1 MNENIYNVPSGVDNF
16 QSVLGGAGEDL
27 LKAVIADSQTGREF
41 ENTIHTGAGLKVESL
56 ESTIK
61 VLTNTE
67 QHIKLWKLMNKNS
80 IYNTVHEYNQQLDYG
95 NDAGGF
101 TLEGETPE
109 FSDASY
115 RRMSQLIKYMG
126 FAGEV
131 TLAAQMV
138 KNADGKN
145 NLARAVQNKTA
156 LLMRF
161 INKNLSTANSKLV
174 PEEFDG
180 LFQQHFESA
189 DVGNST
195 LDTYFNSDQVIDARG
210 KILTDDLVQDAMN
223 GVVNDNFGFAD
234 TIIGSPNIFN
244 EYVKQFGGRQRIVI
258 GDLANVG
265 ATMGQSVK
273 AIATQFGDINIVNDI
288 FFDQKVPVNYNVAA
302 NHSKAPAAPVKD
314 GSAPVT
320 VVNTV
325 ATSKF
330 ANFTGDYWYGVRA
343 RNRYGMSAMT
353 VLNTNAAVSVD
364 NATDAVDL
372 KFTAGTGNYAA
383 TAYVIYR
390 TKKDQVAYTD
400 SKAFYPIFEVTSAEL
415 TAGYDGS
422 GAANEVR
429 DRNLWIPGAQS
440 AMVCTIDP
448 DYMEYL
454 QLAPIMKMD
463 LAITAPSSRFMVLN
477 FGTTAMY
484 MPTKIVRI
492 INLGTIQPT
501 T

>member
-1 MNENIYNVPSGVDNF
+1 MNDIFNVQGGLEGY
-16 QSVLGGAGEDL
+16 QSVLGNASEDL
-27 LKAVIADSQTGREF
+27 IKAVIADSQTGRDY

-61 VLTNTE
+61 VLTNKE
-67 QHIKLWKLMNKNS
+67 EHIKFWKMLNKKS

-109 FSDASY
+109 FSDANY

-131 TLAAQMV
+131 TLAAQLV

-145 NLARAVQNKTA
+145 NLARAIENKTA

-161 INKNLSTANSKLV
+161 INKNLATANSTMI

-180 LFQQHFESA
+180 LFQQHYEA
-189 DVGNST
+189 AEVGNKNI
-195 LDTYFNSDQVIDARG
+195 DTYLASGQVVDARG
-210 KILTDDLVQDAMN
+210 KVLENAIVQDAFN
-223 GVVNDNFGFAD
+223 AVTNDNFGFAD
-234 TIIGSPNIFN
+234 SIIASPNVFN
-244 EYVKQFGGRQRIVI
+244 EYVKQFEDKHRFAI
-258 GDLANVG
+258 GTGANVG
-265 ATMGQSVK
+265 SELGQSVEY
-273 AIATQFGDINIVNDI
+273 IRTQFGRAKVVNDI

-302 NHSKAPAAPVKD
+302 NHAKAPAAPTKD
-314 GSAPVT
+314 GSTPTAVT
-320 VVNTV
+320 QSV

-330 ANFTGDYWYGVRA
+330 SGFTGTYFYGVRA
-343 RNRYGMSAMT
+343 RNRYGMSGMT
-353 VLNTNAAVSVD
+353 ILSTTASTVA

-372 KFTAGTGNYAA
+372 KFTATSGAYAA
-383 TAYVIYR
+383 TSFVIYK
-390 TKKDQVAYTD
+390 TKKNQAAYTD
-400 SKAFYPIFEVTSAEL
+400 PKAFFPVFEINTTQLA
-415 TAGYDGS
+415 AGYDGA
-422 GAANEVR
+422 GAGVVR
-429 DRNLWIPGAQS
+429 DRNIWIPGAQS
-440 AMVCTIDP
+440 ALVCTIDP
-448 DYMEYL
+448 EYMEYL

-463 LAITAPSSRFMVLN
+463 LAQTAPSSRFMVMN

-492 INLGTIQPT
+492 INLGTIQPS
-501 T
+501 